1 MLEGDILIDMHTHI
15 LPNVDDGAKSIDISR
30 ALLMKEIEEGVSKVI
45 LTPHQNKNNLNKE
58 FILDAYNKFKESV
71 KDLDIELS
79 LGSEVYYYDGF
90 KNDLLNGKIISM
102 DNSKYILLEF
112 STSIDEN
119 IPDILYDLSLSGY
132 KIILA
137 HIERYSYLK
146 LSDYDEIH
154 KYAKI
159 QINSK
164 SLLDKKYKKIM
175 KYLLKNDY
183 IDFMASDCHDLDRR
197 DVEFKEQLKYLEK
210 KYKNT
215 YLKVTKDN
223 LFD

>member
-119 IPDILYDLSLSGY
+119 IPDIL
-132 KIILA
+132 
-137 HIERYSYLK
+137 
-146 LSDYDEIH
+146 
-154 KYAKI
+154 I
-159 QINSK
+159 QVNG
-164 SLLDKKYKKIM
+164 
-175 KYLLKNDY
+175 
-183 IDFMASDCHDLDRR
+183 F
-197 DVEFKEQLKYLEK
+197 
-210 KYKNT
+210 
-215 YLKVTKDN
+215 
-223 LFD
+223 